1 MAYSLDKKVPDISE
15 IRALAVNYSKDQL
28 RRLAQMNLVDPSD
41 AVMAGMMIDRIRA
54 QNMKPP
60 LQTVADEV
68 LPPPVPQAMPQ
79 QAAGMAALPSGL
91 PEEMA
96 GGGIVAFAD
105 GGDIDEYADGGVV
118 GYAKGDLVDFRND
131 PERFVSPATQRERD
145 RLSIPY
151 LMDDLEYARRTGDPS
166 LIAAAEREV
175 RRRVGPKADLGGLY
189 AMFPS
194 AGAAELDRTS
204 MDRSGRAGYVE
215 DPLLRGAEMRGGEKS
230 PVREIPSVAPPPAP
244 APKPAAKKEEPKKFD
259 VQLAEEKKVEKPA
272 PEQEIKE
279 PEQFA
284 AEQLEVPA
292 KPDFSEQYGKV
303 REAYKEA
310 GVNVDLYKDLR
321 NQLKDKKA
329 STGEK
334 RNAAL
339 GHAMMAFGFEM
350 LGARRGQEFARMS
363 QAGQKALYQYM
374 GSMDKITEN
383 EDRLEALDRQI
394 QLAEQQFK
402 MTGADSAMRRMEKL
416 EDQRTAIIGKNAELA
431 QDANKVRAQVGADI
445 YRTNKT
451 FQARQEANAANL
463 IRALQGNRGGL
474 TDKQIID
481 LRAGIEMN
489 EGARLRELYKDRGS
503 RDQIEAIVQEEIDK
517 KVLNEVNKARGIRQS
532 GNISVPSSGQTWQ
545 VQPYTD

>member
-1 MAYSLDKKVPDISE
+1 MAIPGIQE
-15 IRALAVNYSKDQL
+15 IQKLATSYSKEQL
-28 RRLAQMNLVDPSD
+28 RRMAQRGLIDPTK
-41 AVMAGMMIDRIRA
+41 AVMAGMMIDRIQK
-54 QNMKPP
+54 QNMQPP
-60 LQTVADEV
+60 PQTVADEV
-68 LPPPVPQAMPQ
+68 LGTAPAPQPMPQ
-79 QAAGMAALPSGL
+79 QAGMTALPSGL

-105 GGDIDEYADGGVV
+105 GGDIDDYADGGVV

-151 LMDDLEYARRTGDPS
+151 LMDDLNYARRTGDPK
-166 LIAAAEREV
+166 LIAAAERQV
-175 RRRVGPKADLGGLY
+175 RQRVGPKADLGGLY
-189 AMFPS
+189 ALFPS
-194 AGAAELDRTS
+194 AAAGELDRMG
-204 MDRSGRAGYVE
+204 MDRSTRTGYVE

-244 APKPAAKKEEPKKFD
+244 APKPEAKKQEPKKFD
-259 VQLAEEKKVEKPA
+259 VQPAEEKPAEKPVA
-272 PEQEIKE
+272 EQEIKE

-292 KPDFSEQYGKV
+292 KPEFSEQYGKV

-310 GVNVDLYKDLR
+310 GVNVDLYNDLR
-321 NQLKDKKA
+321 KQLKDKKV
-329 STGEK
+329 SVGER

-374 GSMDKITEN
+374 GSMDKIAEN
-383 EDRLEALDRQI
+383 EERLEALDRQV

-451 FQARQEANAANL
+451 FQANMQASAAR
-463 IRALQGNRGGL
+463 IAVALGANRGGF
-474 TDKQIID
+474 TDKQLVD
-481 LRAGIEMN
+481 LRAQVEMQY
-489 EGARLRELYKDRGS
+489 GPALREKYKDRGS
-503 RDQIEAIVQEEIDK
+503 KDQIEAIVQRELDQ
-517 KVLNEVNKARGIRQS
+517 KVLDEVGKARNIRQS
-532 GNISVPSSGQTWQ
+532 GNIPVPSSGGWS
-545 VQPYTD
+545 VQGGMD

>member
-1 MAYSLDKKVPDISE
+1 MAYSLDRKVPDISE
-15 IRALAVNYSKDQL
+15 IRALAVKYNKDEL
-28 RRLAQMNLVDPSD
+28 RRLAQMNLVNPSD

-54 QNMKPP
+54 QNMKKPQ
-60 LQTVADEV
+60 QTVAEEALGINVEPEV
-68 LPPPVPQAMPQ
+68 MPQQAMPQ
-79 QAAGMAALPSGL
+79 QASAGMTALPSGL

-96 GGGIVAFAD
+96 GGGLVAFAE
-105 GGDIDEYADGGVV
+105 GGDVP

-131 PERFVSPATQRERD
+131 PERFVSPAKQRELD
-145 RLSIPY
+145 QLSIPY
-151 LMDDLEYARRTGDPS
+151 LMDDLNYARRTGDPK
-166 LIAAAEREV
+166 LIAAAERQV
-175 RRRVGPKADLGGLY
+175 RQRVGPKADLNGLY
-189 AMFPS
+189 ALFPS
-194 AGAAELDRTS
+194 AAAGELDRMS
-204 MDRSGRAGYVE
+204 MDRPSRAGYVE

-230 PVREIPSVAPPPAP
+230 PVREIPSVAPPPP
-244 APKPAAKKEEPKKFD
+244 PPPKPAAKKEEPKKFE
-259 VQLAEEKKVEKPA
+259 VQPAEEKPAEKPA
-272 PEQEIKE
+272 PEQEIKP
-279 PEQFA
+279 PEDFA

-321 NQLKDKKA
+321 NQLKEKKA
-329 STGEK
+329 GFGT
-334 RNAAL
+334 RRDAAL

-350 LGARRGQEFARMS
+350 LGARRGQEFAKMS

-383 EDRLEALDRQI
+383 EERLETLDRQI

-431 QDANKVRAQVGADI
+431 QDANKVRSQVAADV
-445 YRTNKT
+445 YRTNMT
-451 FQARQEANAANL
+451 FKARQEANAANL

>member
-1 MAYSLDKKVPDISE
+1 MAYSLDRKVPDISE
-15 IRALAVNYSKDQL
+15 IRALAVKYNKDEL

-54 QNMKPP
+54 QNMKKPQ
-60 LQTVADEV
+60 QTVAEEALGINVEPEV
-68 LPPPVPQAMPQ
+68 MPQQAMPQ
-79 QAAGMAALPSGL
+79 QASAGMTALPSGL

-96 GGGIVAFAD
+96 GGGLVAFAE
-105 GGDIDEYADGGVV
+105 GGDVP

-131 PERFVSPATQRERD
+131 PERFVSPAKQRELD
-145 RLSIPY
+145 QLSIPY
-151 LMDDLEYARRTGDPS
+151 LMDDLNYARRTGDPK
-166 LIAAAEREV
+166 LIAAAERQV
-175 RRRVGPKADLGGLY
+175 RQRVGPKADLNGLY
-189 AMFPS
+189 ALFPS
-194 AGAAELDRTS
+194 AAAGELDRMS
-204 MDRSGRAGYVE
+204 MDRPSRAGYVE

-230 PVREIPSVAPPPAP
+230 PVREIPSVAPPPP
-244 APKPAAKKEEPKKFD
+244 PPPKPAAKKEEPKKFE
-259 VQLAEEKKVEKPA
+259 VQPAEEKPAEKPA
-272 PEQEIKE
+272 PEQEIKR
-279 PEQFA
+279 PEEFA

-292 KPDFSEQYGKV
+292 KPEFSEEYGKV
-303 REAYKEA
+303 RQAYKEA
-310 GVNVDLYKDLR
+310 GVNVDLYTDLR
-321 NQLKDKKA
+321 KQLKDKKV
-329 STGEK
+329 SVGER

-374 GSMDKITEN
+374 GSMDKIAEN
-383 EDRLEALDRQI
+383 EERLEALDRQV

-416 EDQRTAIIGKNAELA
+416 EDKRTAIIVKNAELA
-431 QDANKVRAQVGADI
+431 QDANKVRVQVAADL
-445 YRTNKT
+445 YRTDKT